1 MTRYDVFNG
10 DADGICALLQ
20 LRLATP
26 ADAVLVTGAKRDI
39 ALLDR
44 IAGEPGDI
52 ATVLDI
58 SLAVNRDALL
68 RLLERGVAVHYF
80 DHHFAGEVPVHPLLD
95 AHLDFD
101 PSVCTGILVDRHLAG
116 RQRVWAVVAAFGDN
130 LIAAAHDLVAPLA
143 LSEQEVVALRDLA
156 DCLTYNAYGD
166 SVDDAIVE
174 PGQLFGTL
182 LRHADPFRFIATD
195 SAYTA
200 IDTARRRDLALARQ
214 ARATR
219 TMPGARVYILPDAAW
234 SRRVRGI
241 FGNELA
247 NAEPALAHALL
258 TPDGRN
264 GYAVSVR
271 APRANP
277 TGADMLCRQFPSGGG
292 RAAAAG
298 IEHLP
303 SARLDEFLQRL
314 NRSFG

>member
-20 LRLATP
+20 LRLAAP
-26 ADAVLVTGAKRDI
+26 ADAVLVTGAKREI

-44 IAGEPGDI
+44 IAGEPGDF

-58 SLAVNRDALL
+58 SLAVNRHALL
-68 RLLERGVAVHYF
+68 RLLEQGVSVLYF
-80 DHHFAGEVPVHPLLD
+80 DHHYAGEVPVHPLLD
-95 AHLDFD
+95 AHLDPD
-101 PSVCTGILVDRHLAG
+101 PSVCTGILVDRYLAG

-143 LSEQEVVALRDLA
+143 LSGQEVGALRDLA

-166 SVDDAIVE
+166 GVDDAVVE
-174 PGQLFGTL
+174 PGQLFRAL
-182 LRHADPFRFIATD
+182 LRHADPLRFVATD
-195 SAYTA
+195 AAYTA
-200 IDTARRRDLALARQ
+200 IDTARRRDLALAR
-214 ARATR
+214 RVDATR
-219 TMPGARVYILPDAAW
+219 TLPGARVYVLPDARWA
-234 SRRVRGI
+234 RRVRGI

-247 NAEPALAHALL
+247 NAKPALAHALL
-258 TPDGRN
+258 TPDGRA

-277 TGADMLCRQFPSGGG
+277 TGADVLCRKFHSGGG

-303 SARLDEFLQRL
+303 LARLDEFIGAL
-314 NRSFG
+314 NRAFG